1 MGEYGDLSYTTTSS
15 SSDIASFFGGGLLIV
30 MLVISLVILI
40 SIWKTFKKA
49 GQPGWATLIPIYNT
63 YVLTQIAKLPAY
75 YILLTFIPVVNI
87 YAMFKINIEIAHNF
101 GKSTGFG
108 IILSLFSWIGYPILG
123 FGNATYIDNENIG
136 YKGNMNG
143 MNNNMNSNMN
153 NNMNMN
159 YQNTMND
166 SVNSMNNNMNTQPVM
181 QAQTPVQNNTPV
193 EPMVQNTN
201 TSFELPKTEP
211 AKQEFIA
218 QKPAA
223 PVVENKFV
231 QPNIEVPNT
240 EPITD
245 VKDNNLQ

>member
-75 YILLTFIPVVNI
+75 YILLTFIPVVSI

-108 IILSLFSWIGYPILG
+108 IIL
-123 FGNATYIDNENIG
+123 
-136 YKGNMNG
+136 
-143 MNNNMNSNMN
+143 
-153 NNMNMN
+153 
-159 YQNTMND
+159 
-166 SVNSMNNNMNTQPVM
+166 
-181 QAQTPVQNNTPV
+181 
-193 EPMVQNTN
+193 
-201 TSFELPKTEP
+201 
-211 AKQEFIA
+211 
-218 QKPAA
+218 
-223 PVVENKFV
+223 
-231 QPNIEVPNT
+231 
-240 EPITD
+240 
-245 VKDNNLQ
+245 

>member
-1 MGEYGDLSYTTTSS
+1 MGEYGNLSYTTTSS

-143 MNNNMNSNMN
+143 MNNNMN
-153 NNMNMN
+153 
-159 YQNTMND
+159 
-166 SVNSMNNNMNTQPVM
+166 NNMNTQPVTPT
-181 QAQTPVQNNTPV
+181 QTPIQNNVPV

-218 QKPAA
+218 QEPAA

-231 QPNIEVPNT
+231 QPNIEVPNS

-245 VKDNNLQ
+245 VKDNNVLKESINDSFFIFFQM